1 MKAFLIVKNGVAIN
15 DHLANNETEITI
27 DTEKKS
33 IFEKLHL
40 LNSPSDYRVFDQSG
54 LYKTNDFFKKYLTS
68 ILDITFPKTWNAKTS
83 KREYY
88 PRIEVNDTKKG
99 TTYVHKWARL
109 SLANDIKTIRYVCED
124 TDPEENQKVLM
135 TFK

>member
-1 MKAFLIVKNGVAIN
+1 MKAFLIVKNGVTIN

-27 DTEKKS
+27 DTEKKD

-40 LNSPSDYRVFDQSG
+40 LNSPSDYRVFDQSS
-54 LYKTNDFFKKYLTS
+54 LYKTNDFFKKYLNT
-68 ILDITFPKTWNAKTS
+68 ILDVTFPKTWNAKTS

-88 PRIEVNDTKKG
+88 PRIEVHDTKKG
-99 TTYVHKWARL
+99 TTYIHKWVRL
-109 SLANDIKTIRYVCED
+109 SLPNDIKTIRYVCED

-135 TFK
+135 IFK